1 MVALRQHA
9 APRRAGQGLRYRFGA
24 ILLTVLV
31 AASLLLAACGNQ
43 RDEAAFLR
51 EVRSGPA
58 PAPTVAPDDE
68 MIAVGDAICE
78 RGNLSAVPDGWL
90 TELTL
95 GRPVEANRV
104 TFLLN
109 LEEAAN
115 KHLC

>member
-1 MVALRQHA
+1 MAALRQHA
-9 APRRAGQGLRYRFGA
+9 APHRAGQGARYRFGA

-31 AASLLLAACGNQ
+31 TASLLLVACGNQ

-58 PAPTVAPDDE
+58 PAPTLAPDEE

-78 RGNLSAVPDGWL
+78 RGNLSAVPDDWL
-90 TELTL
+90 TEPVL
-95 GRPVEANRV
+95 GRPVESNRV

-115 KHLC
+115 THLC